1 MLELGQE
8 LLKEE
13 DELDLVLRKELEQVL
28 KLELQEEL
36 QLLWEQ
42 EPRKLLGQEQELG
55 EGESESMTVLDYI
68 NNIEDLEIYSS
79 GRKSSIFCFAQ
90 LLLQILVNHQHQFQ
104 NLLVLRISKHP
115 LEAEFDEDLA
125 E

>member
-1 MLELGQE
+1 M
-8 LLKEE
+8 
-13 DELDLVLRKELEQVL
+13 VLRKELEQVL

-55 EGESESMTVLDYI
+55 EGESKSMTVLDYI

-79 GRKSSIFCFAQ
+79 GRKS
-90 LLLQILVNHQHQFQ
+90 
-104 NLLVLRISKHP
+104 
-115 LEAEFDEDLA
+115 
-125 E
+125 

>member
-1 MLELGQE
+1 M
-8 LLKEE
+8 
-13 DELDLVLRKELEQVL
+13 
-28 KLELQEEL
+28 QEEL

-55 EGESESMTVLDYI
+55 EGESESMAVLDYI

-90 LLLQILVNHQHQFQ
+90 LLLQILVNFQ
-104 NLLVLRISKHP
+104 NLGQVWNLLII
-115 LEAEFDEDLA
+115 DLT
-125 E
+125 ERKTIEI